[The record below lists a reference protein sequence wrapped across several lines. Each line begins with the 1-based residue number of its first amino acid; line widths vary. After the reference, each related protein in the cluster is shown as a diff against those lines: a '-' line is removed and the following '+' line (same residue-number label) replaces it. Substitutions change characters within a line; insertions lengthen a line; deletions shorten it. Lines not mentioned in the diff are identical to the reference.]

1 MPAGPATAP
10 PRWRTLLTTAR
21 PRQWAKNLLVFAA
34 PATGRVLLEPGI
46 AIRVTVVFAAF
57 CLLASG
63 IYFVNDVIDR
73 HEDATHPR
81 KRSRPVA
88 AGLIAPT
95 TAIVVGG
102 LSLVAGCALA
112 LWAGGADTL
121 AVASGYVALSLA
133 YALVLRRIVL
143 LDMAAIA
150 AGFLLRA
157 VAGGAAA
164 DVHLSSWFLIV
175 ATFGSLFVA
184 AGKRHAE
191 FLRVEGAEEQ
201 DGRSRST
208 LAAYSESYLR
218 FVQYSSS
225 TACITA
231 YCLWAFEG
239 AVIDTLWSG
248 LSIAPFV
255 LGVFRYA
262 LLVDGGRGEAPEDV
276 VLRDGALLGFGVSWA
291 AVLGIGLLV
300 S

>member
-1 MPAGPATAP
+1 MPGGPGTT
-10 PRWRTLLTTAR
+10 PRPWRSLIATAR

-34 PATGRVLLEPGI
+34 PATGRVLLE
-46 AIRVTVVFAAF
+46 ADVALRVTATFVAF
-57 CLLASG
+57 SLLASG

-73 HEDATHPR
+73 HEDAAHPR

-88 AGLIAPT
+88 AGLIAPG
-95 TAIVVGG
+95 TAATVGVG
-102 LSLVAGCALA
+102 LLVLGSVLA

-121 AVASGYVALSLA
+121 AVALGYVALALA
-133 YALVLRRIVL
+133 YAFVLRRIAL

-157 VAGGAAA
+157 VAGAAAA

-184 AGKRHAE
+184 ASKRHAE
-191 FLRVEGAEEQ
+191 YLRVERA
-201 DGRSRST
+201 DDAAVPTRST
-208 LAAYSESYLR
+208 LTEYSEQYLR

-255 LGVFRYA
+255 LGIFRYA
-262 LLVDGGRGEAPEDV
+262 LLVDGGRGETPEDLL
-276 VLRDGALLGFGVSWA
+276 LRDGALLGFGVAWA
-291 AVLGIGLLV
+291 ACLGIGLL
-300 S
+300 SS